1 MIQKHCFWKPFFYLC
16 KKSKATF
23 MLPLNI
29 QNETSRLRAVVLGTA
44 VNNGPTPTAEEAYDP
59 KSLEHILAGT
69 YPVEAD
75 MINEMEAFNQVF
87 KKYDVE
93 VFRPDVIP
101 NYNQIF
107 SRDIGFVI
115 DDVFIK
121 ANILPD
127 REKELDAIQYVID
140 HIDPKKVVRP
150 PEEVHIE
157 GGDVMLWNDMN
168 QTTNSILMIRP
179 VAFRMNEQTAVNNY
193 YQKVL
198 ENTTPS
204 TVNAKAQNEFD
215 AFVEKLRKVGVN
227 VIVVEDTLDP
237 DTPDSIFPNNWI
249 SFHENGDVTLYP
261 MFAENRR
268 AERREDILD
277 ILEDKGFAI
286 HEIMDY
292 TSAEEDGFFLE
303 GTGSIVLDRDNGK
316 AYCALSPRADEELF
330 IEFCED
336 FDLAPVIFEA
346 YQTVNGERKHMYH
359 TNVMMCIAETF
370 AVVCADCID
379 DKQERKMVLDNL
391 KADGKDII
399 LVTEDQVNNFAG
411 NMLQV
416 KGKDDKR
423 YLVMSNS
430 AYQSLTKAQIH
441 KIEEHCEILHA
452 NLDTIEACGGGSAR
466 CMMAEVFLPVFMIYS

>member
-1 MIQKHCFWKPFFYLC
+1 
-16 KKSKATF
+16 
-23 MLPLNI
+23 
-29 QNETSRLRAVVLGTA
+29 
-44 VNNGPTPTAEEAYDP
+44 
-59 KSLEHILAGT
+59 
-69 YPVEAD
+69 
-75 MINEMEAFNQVF
+75 
-87 KKYDVE
+87 
-93 VFRPDVIP
+93 
-101 NYNQIF
+101 
-107 SRDIGFVI
+107 
-115 DDVFIK
+115 
-121 ANILPD
+121 
-127 REKELDAIQYVID
+127 
-140 HIDPKKVVRP
+140 
-150 PEEVHIE
+150 
-157 GGDVMLWNDMN
+157 MN

-277 ILEDKGFAI
+277 ILEDKGFTI
-286 HEIMDY
+286 NEIMDY

-370 AVVCADCID
+370 AVICADCID

-441 KIEEHCEILHA
+441 KIEQHCEILHA

-466 CMMAEVFLPVFMIYS
+466 CMMAEVFLPLQ

>member
-1 MIQKHCFWKPFFYLC
+1 
-16 KKSKATF
+16 
-23 MLPLNI
+23 
-29 QNETSRLRAVVLGTA
+29 
-44 VNNGPTPTAEEAYDP
+44 
-59 KSLEHILAGT
+59 
-69 YPVEAD
+69 
-75 MINEMEAFNQVF
+75 
-87 KKYDVE
+87 
-93 VFRPDVIP
+93 
-101 NYNQIF
+101 
-107 SRDIGFVI
+107 
-115 DDVFIK
+115 
-121 ANILPD
+121 
-127 REKELDAIQYVID
+127 
-140 HIDPKKVVRP
+140 
-150 PEEVHIE
+150 
-157 GGDVMLWNDMN
+157 MN

-277 ILEDKGFAI
+277 ILEDKGFVI
-286 HEIMDY
+286 NEIMDY

-370 AVVCADCID
+370 AVICADCID

-430 AYQSLTKAQIH
+430 AYQSLTKTQIH

-466 CMMAEVFLPVFMIYS
+466 CMMAEVFLPLQ